1 MSQTKHQF
9 EFHDTV
15 PYMASN
21 YLGMEGGKG
30 EIFLSVCKVRGL
42 GLNTVCIKS
51 TVQTIKHLSPATGN
65 LQTMSFIHAAHS
77 IG

>member
-15 PYMASN
+15 PF
-21 YLGMEGGKG
+21 GIQ
-30 EIFLSVCKVRGL
+30 IFGNGSTVLRGL
-42 GLNTVCIKS
+42 GLNTACITS
-51 TVQTIKHLSPATGN
+51 TEQTIKHMSPATGN
-65 LQTMSFIHAAHS
+65 LQTMSFLHAAHS